1 MTRKEKFLTKSIC
14 FDLPFTSEFGLYH
27 SITDL
32 IAAYLNLASVI
43 FAPEIQNLPP
53 CVHPQPSFADRCQQ
67 HAVIFKRTARLGSTG
82 FKIVLFDKESFEMQR
97 NSNLKTFIIH
107 HCNQIQ
113 ARIADLQNSR

>member
-43 FAPEIQNLPP
+43 FAPEIQNLSS
-53 CVHPQPSFADRCQQ
+53 CSHPRPSYADRCQQ
-67 HAVIFKRTARLGSTG
+67 HAVIFKRTARLGRTG
-82 FKIVLFDKESFEMQR
+82 FKSFSLTRNHLIKDMKTPTLRLLFQK
-97 NSNLKTFIIH
+97 
-107 HCNQIQ
+107 
-113 ARIADLQNSR
+113 